1 MALSVCRVSVVE
13 ESVRKEQCESTDSFA
28 LFSAEGPSAPVTGS
42 LISQAEKSLHHQ
54 WWKLFL
60 QWQLARQVERGLY
73 CVLYL
78 KNCSHTW
85 LSQYY
90 VVFSLWRT
98 THTADCHNI
107 TSYSLSDWGTTH
119 TPDCHILSLFEELL
133 THQIVPILCHILSL
147 FEELLTHQFIPM
159 SYSLSAWRSTYTPD
173 CHNIMWYSL
182 SAWRTTRTPGF
193 YRACLEQLTW
203 NGCKTKAFSK
213 GFGHRAFHWKSVA
226 GCGVSTCVECWLF

>member
-1 MALSVCRVSVVE
+1 MKTLPPMTTCETGRKRVVLCSLLEELFTHLIVTVLCHILS
-13 ESVRKEQCESTDSFA
+13 
-28 LFSAEGPSAPVTGS
+28 
-42 LISQAEKSLHHQ
+42 
-54 WWKLFL
+54 
-60 QWQLARQVERGLY
+60 
-73 CVLYL
+73 L
-78 KNCSHTW
+78 KNYSHTW

-90 VVFSLWRT
+90 VIFSLWRT
-98 THTADCHNI
+98 THTPDCHSI
-107 TSYSLSDWGTTH
+107 MSYSLSEELLTQQIATILRHILSRIEELLTH
-119 TPDCHILSLFEELL
+119 QIVTILCHILSLFEELL

-203 NGCKTKAFSK
+203 NGCKTKACSK